1 MLLNEQSD
9 AGIILHFARGL
20 LFIDV
25 TVAVT
30 VELISWFLDLHTLL
44 AYGTLLAWAGVAL
57 IVLAAM
63 LVMGGL
69 SSRLQDIGAYNLSR
83 AGDISEN
90 LRQVAEAGR
99 SSIGCSLLLLLAGIS
114 LLALGNILQALAVL
128 FR

>member
-1 MLLNEQSD
+1 MKKSPIHANRLSSVRFPEHHEAMLLNEQSD

-69 SSRLQDIGAYNLSR
+69 SSRLQDIGAYNLS
-83 AGDISEN
+83 
-90 LRQVAEAGR
+90 
-99 SSIGCSLLLLLAGIS
+99 
-114 LLALGNILQALAVL
+114 
-128 FR
+128 